1 MSADLISIFHK
12 TSCNSGFISHLYQHE
27 LKHLYSEPPVPR
39 VVAYRL
45 SPTSYLEL
53 PSGDKPGTTLS
64 HSLSTKLNN
73 LLKTIRS
80 SQPHFVLCIKPNPED
95 NAEFDHQFI
104 VSQFRM
110 LNILEACHV
119 MSDGLPHKMKM
130 TTFYARYR
138 VVGVTCKSLD
148 VVTKCQGLVFQMKRE
163 VEDDCMSSANMEW
176 VVGTTHVSFSEGAR
190 QMMER
195 KRNWRREM
203 AARRIQRWWSQR
215 SWRSKWML
223 SCDIDVVLQTISLN
237 GLDEVTILVNTVQDD
252 NH

>member
-1 MSADLISIFHK
+1 MSSDLISIFHK

-64 HSLSTKLNN
+64 NSLSTKLNN

-80 SQPHFVLCIKPNPED
+80 SQPHFVLCIKPNHKD
-95 NAEFDHQFI
+95 NKEFNRQVI

-138 VVGVTCKSLD
+138 VVSGACSSMDDT
-148 VVTKCQGLVFQMKRE
+148 VTKCQRLVVKMKE
-163 VEDDCMSSANMEW
+163 GMTGNCKSSAYIEW
-176 VVGTTHVSFSEGAR
+176 VIEKTHVSFSEGAR

-195 KRNWRREM
+195 KRNWTREM
-203 AARRIQRWWSQR
+203 AARRIQRWWGQR
-215 SWRSKWML
+215 KAMQT
-223 SCDIDVVLQTISLN
+223 CDINLILQTISLN
-237 GLDEVTILVNTVQDD
+237 GLDEVTIFVNTVQG
-252 NH
+252 NN